1 MDPRVKASATDLEQL
16 FQAQSRL
23 ASMMT
28 QSTRA
33 INEAHSLH
41 QQLEKLS
48 AQANDSLLSSFK
60 ELDKKAS
67 AILAGSA
74 GDSPMGPS
82 LTSVNGSV
90 SALYAEL
97 DRADAMP
104 TSAQAEAVAKIEKD
118 FSTAAKQWDE
128 LKSQD
133 LAALNSRLRGA
144 NRPEIHLD
152 PHGQSE
158 EGEDQ
163 DVD

>member
-1 MDPRVKASATDLEQL
+1 
-16 FQAQSRL
+16 
-23 ASMMT
+23 
-28 QSTRA
+28 
-33 INEAHSLH
+33 
-41 QQLEKLS
+41 
-48 AQANDSLLSSFK
+48 
-60 ELDKKAS
+60 
-67 AILAGSA
+67 
-74 GDSPMGPS
+74 
-82 LTSVNGSV
+82 
-90 SALYAEL
+90 
-97 DRADAMP
+97 MP

>member
-23 ASMMT
+23 ASMMIK
-28 QSTRA
+28 STHA

-48 AQANDSLLSSFK
+48 AQANDPLLSSFK
-60 ELDKKAS
+60 ELDKKGS
-67 AILAGSA
+67 AVLSGSA
-74 GDSPMGPS
+74 GDTPMGPS

-104 TSAQAEAVAKIEKD
+104 TSAQMEAVAKIEKD
-118 FSTAAKQWDE
+118 FSGVAEQWDQ
-128 LKSQD
+128 LKSQE
-133 LAALNSRLRGA
+133 LATLNNRLRGA

-163 DVD
+163 DID